1 MDRTLAT
8 AAVVFAALAIAG
20 TTLIAGAATLA
31 GSGPGAEALRLVGV
45 ALLGG
50 GLAAFLG
57 EAFRADRLRR
67 A

>member
-20 TTLIAGAATLA
+20 TALIAGAPAVA
-31 GSGPGAEALRLVGV
+31 GSGPDAEPLRLVGV

-50 GLAAFLG
+50 GLAAFLV
-57 EAFRADRLRR
+57 EAFHADRLRR